1 LTGDVTTSG
10 SGLTTTVVGIQSQ
23 PVSSAAPAPG
33 QVLEY
38 NGSSWIPTAPDAG
51 SVTSVSTAAANNG
64 VTATWSMASPTPAL
78 TIGLG
83 AITPTSVAASGMV
96 TGSNLSGTNTGDQ
109 TITLTGN
116 VMGSGTG
123 SFAATIAANA
133 VTYAKMQA
141 VSTTSK
147 LLGSSSTTTP
157 VQEITLGSGLTLT
170 GTTLTAAGSGGTV
183 TSVATTGPI
192 TGGTITGTGTIACP
206 TCVTSTGGGALVPGT
221 GISISGNT
229 ISETLP
235 VTGIGTG
242 ISISS
247 GTISNSGLVSL
258 TTTGTGAASVSGT
271 TLNIP
276 TPSLS
281 SLGLAAGS
289 GLSLSG
295 TTLSETLP
303 ITSFT
308 TTGTSGAATIT
319 SGALNIPQYQ
329 GAVTLTTTGSGA
341 ATFSSNTLNIPTP
354 TTGTVTSIA
363 TNNGITGGT
372 ITGSGTIGLANG
384 TLAGQV
390 FVTGASP
397 YTPALETMSGDA
409 TISSA
414 GVLTLKSTGTASTY
428 GSATQVPVFTTDV
441 QGRVTSVT
449 NTNITG
455 TAPGGAASG
464 DLSGSYPNPTVA
476 GIEGKPISGTIT
488 SGDVLEYNGTNW
500 VYVAPGTVTSIT
512 AGTGLSGG
520 TITGSGTI
528 ALANTAVTA
537 ASYGSAS
544 AIPTF
549 TVNAQGQLT
558 AAGTA
563 TPSIPVGDITGMGT
577 LTIGTGLNGTSSSYN
592 GSAAATVA
600 LSNTAVTAA
609 SYGSASAI
617 PTFTVNAQGQL
628 TAAGTATPSIP
639 AADITGTLP
648 IASGGTGQTS
658 AAAAL
663 NALGVAA
670 GATNEVA
677 YYSAAS
683 TITGN
688 SSYTFIPNNSSAG
701 ALTVTNSSAAASSS
715 AISGSESATSGATYG
730 VYGKNASPA
739 GYGVYGLNSS
749 TTGNPTGVYG
759 QANGA
764 NTGSNYGTQGNASG
778 AAYDYGVYAYASNAT
793 STGTNFGIDAIGA
806 GTGATN
812 IGGNF
817 SASGATTS
825 NIGGD
830 FTASGTG
837 AMAVYGYIGTTVTT
851 STAPAIFGTTTATG
865 TASSP
870 GVYGKCASNGNP
882 GVYGGNTQATGV
894 GVGGYG
900 NNATLSTLTVGS
912 GGAFTGLDY
921 GVYGYAT
928 ATGTS
933 SQAAA
938 GGYFASNPTGT
949 YYAYIAYYAGG
960 TQYKIFG
967 TGTVS
972 TIVSDINNKKVVLH
986 CPETPEIY
994 FQDFG
999 EGQLINGKAHIDIDP
1014 TFSKNVVVSD
1024 KHPLRVFIQL
1034 QGDCKGVYTTTETQ
1048 TGFDVVEL
1056 QGGQSNV
1063 KFHWTITANRA
1074 DEIMSSG
1081 TISHNVDQRF
1091 EPAPLPVKQKTV
1103 LK

>member
-1 LTGDVTTSG
+1 
-10 SGLTTTVVGIQSQ
+10 
-23 PVSSAAPAPG
+23 
-33 QVLEY
+33 
-38 NGSSWIPTAPDAG
+38 
-51 SVTSVSTAAANNG
+51 
-64 VTATWSMASPTPAL
+64 
-78 TIGLG
+78 
-83 AITPTSVAASGMV
+83 
-96 TGSNLSGTNTGDQ
+96 
-109 TITLTGN
+109 
-116 VMGSGTG
+116 
-123 SFAATIAANA
+123 
-133 VTYAKMQA
+133 
-141 VSTTSK
+141 
-147 LLGSSSTTTP
+147 
-157 VQEITLGSGLTLT
+157 
-170 GTTLTAAGSGGTV
+170 
-183 TSVATTGPI
+183 
-192 TGGTITGTGTIACP
+192 
-206 TCVTSTGGGALVPGT
+206 
-221 GISISGNT
+221 
-229 ISETLP
+229 
-235 VTGIGTG
+235 
-242 ISISS
+242 
-247 GTISNSGLVSL
+247 
-258 TTTGTGAASVSGT
+258 
-271 TLNIP
+271 
-276 TPSLS
+276 
-281 SLGLAAGS
+281 
-289 GLSLSG
+289 
-295 TTLSETLP
+295 
-303 ITSFT
+303 
-308 TTGTSGAATIT
+308 
-319 SGALNIPQYQ
+319 
-329 GAVTLTTTGSGA
+329 
-341 ATFSSNTLNIPTP
+341 
-354 TTGTVTSIA
+354 
-363 TNNGITGGT
+363 
-372 ITGSGTIGLANG
+372 
-384 TLAGQV
+384 
-390 FVTGASP
+390 
-397 YTPALETMSGDA
+397 
-409 TISSA
+409 
-414 GVLTLKSTGTASTY
+414 
-428 GSATQVPVFTTDV
+428 
-441 QGRVTSVT
+441 
-449 NTNITG
+449 
-455 TAPGGAASG
+455 
-464 DLSGSYPNPTVA
+464 
-476 GIEGKPISGTIT
+476 
-488 SGDVLEYNGTNW
+488 
-500 VYVAPGTVTSIT
+500 
-512 AGTGLSGG
+512 
-520 TITGSGTI
+520 
-528 ALANTAVTA
+528 
-537 ASYGSAS
+537 
-544 AIPTF
+544 
-549 TVNAQGQLT
+549 
-558 AAGTA
+558 
-563 TPSIPVGDITGMGT
+563 MGT